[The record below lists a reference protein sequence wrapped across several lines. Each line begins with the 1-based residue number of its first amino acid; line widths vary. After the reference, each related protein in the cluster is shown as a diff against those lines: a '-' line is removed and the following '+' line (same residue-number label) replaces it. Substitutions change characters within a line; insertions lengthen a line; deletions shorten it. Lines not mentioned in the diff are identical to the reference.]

1 MHSISAVRSASGA
14 AKYFTADDLVSGE
27 YYTAEHAGEVS
38 QWAGEGV
45 KDSPLAPGTTVTREA
60 FEKVLNG
67 ETPNGEQLRQFEG
80 RRPGI
85 DMTFSAPKSVSLMAY
100 IAGDKRILGP
110 EGAHLK
116 AVQKTMAWVEKNLA
130 ETRKD
135 VDGKKV
141 PVQTGNLV
149 YALFQHDTSRAR
161 DPQAH
166 VHAVVANMTRL
177 PDGTWQ
183 ALHNDRIWQSNS
195 VIGTI
200 YHANLRDEMEKLGYK
215 VQLDGKHGTF
225 EIVGVPRA
233 VIDAFSQRREEI
245 LMKSEALGIVSP
257 KGRDSLSVNTRDAK
271 VKLDDRDEL
280 VKEWI
285 EKAESLGFN
294 GKEILEAALRAS
306 REQPENLA
314 VRGYKAMLEVVNTAR
329 EFVSGLLR
337 SPEPLVDAGIARFAQ
352 SPADAR
358 AQLAVASAVRIL
370 GQREAAFQVHQVAKT
385 ALDLGLKGVTIDHV
399 EARIDRLIAKGDL
412 VAGEIRH
419 KGRLVEAVTTP
430 EALKIEQTIL
440 DRVEAGNGR
449 AIAIVDAASAPTRLQ
464 EAAAPR
470 ELNQGQLAAAT
481 MIVSGTDRF
490 VAVQGVAGAGK
501 STMLQAVATLARE
514 EGRQVLGL
522 AFQNKMVGDMRE
534 GMVPRHMS
542 AEDMEKAGVSAQ
554 TIASF
559 VWQNEKYLSDPASPG
574 AQARRDEL
582 AGTIVVVDETSM
594 VSSEDMLKL
603 MRIIEAL
610 GIGRVAF
617 VGDRQQLS
625 SIDAGKSFAMVQA
638 GGITMARMEQNVRIN
653 PENKQLLTVAALAN
667 TGKAGAALKVLGENV
682 TEHESPAQ
690 QAADTWLALSAQER
704 AATAVFASGRETRAE
719 INSAIQEGLLREG
732 TLKGDGLYITVHDKI
747 SKEREQ
753 LRYAHHYTM
762 GQTLTVTGQVR
773 EVGLGRGQ
781 YQVARV
787 FENGKVQVT
796 GPGGRSIRF
805 DPQRIDPAIR
815 RDRLELSA
823 LQTVKIHEG
832 DTIRWTA
839 TDKERGL
846 DNSALARIVSIEGG
860 NVTVETA
867 SKEQVTLGRGDPM
880 LSRLDLAYALNMHMA
895 QGVTADKAIGVML
908 SYEHNLSN
916 QRLFNVLV
924 TRVRDGLTMIVDDR
938 QKLEWRLDSNP
949 GDKTS
954 SLESIGR
961 LDIDGPGAKA
971 AAADAALTAAFDSLE
986 GGNGGGAGGLNGPA
1000 AGNGAMSEGK
1010 VDWSD
1015 VPAFP
1020 VGDGAEGSRQSD
1032 GAGDAQRSDG
1042 DRARMPDPD
1051 PLNLNDL
1058 PPMGVSDTDYA
1069 KYEPIEIDGE
1079 PIYDP
1084 GADESLSAPREKED
1098 IDPLRQA
1105 LLDHLEGDGLGVV
1118 DRTVDDLTGIPPMPG
1133 RDPDLIPGLPEKNL
1147 GLDL

>member
-1 MHSISAVRSASGA
+1 MHSIASVRSAGGA
-14 AKYFTADDLVSGE
+14 AKYFTNDDLVSGE
-27 YYTAEHAGEVS
+27 YYTTEQAGEVS
-38 QWAGEGV
+38 QWGGEGV
-45 KDSPLAPGTTVTREA
+45 KDSPIAPGTPVTREA

-67 ETPNGEQLRQFEG
+67 ETPNGQQLRQFEG

-135 VDGKKV
+135 IDGKKV

-166 VHAVVANMTRL
+166 IHAVVANMTRMA
-177 PDGTWQ
+177 DGTWQ

-200 YHANLRDEMEKLGYK
+200 YHSFLRNEMEQLGYK
-215 VQLDGKHGTF
+215 VQLEGKHGTF
-225 EIVGVPRA
+225 EIVGVPKA
-233 VIDAFSQRREEI
+233 VIEAFSQRREEI
-245 LMKSEALGIVSP
+245 VALSKSLGIKSTQGMREVTARSRDP
-257 KGRDSLSVNTRDAK
+257 KVAGENNQD
-271 VKLDDRDEL
+271 L

-285 EKAESLGFN
+285 EKAESQGFN
-294 GKEILEAALRAS
+294 GKEILESALRAS

-337 SPEPLVDAGIARFAQ
+337 SPEPLVDAGIARLAQ
-352 SPADAR
+352 SPGDAR

-370 GQREAAFQVHQVAKT
+370 SQREAAFQVHQVSKT
-385 ALDLGLKGVTIDHV
+385 ALDLGLKGVTIDNV
-399 EARIDRLIAKGDL
+399 EARIDRLIKNGDL
-412 VAGEIRH
+412 VSGEIRH

-430 EALKIEQTIL
+430 EALKVEQSIL
-440 DRVEAGNGR
+440 DHVDAGKGKGTS
-449 AIAIVDAASAPTRLQ
+449 IVDAASAPSRLQ
-464 EAAAPR
+464 EAASPR
-470 ELNQGQLAAAT
+470 ELNSGQLAAAT
-481 MIVSGTDRF
+481 MIVSSDDRY
-490 VAVQGVAGAGK
+490 VVVQGVAGAGK
-501 STMLQAVATLARE
+501 STMLQTVAAVARD
-514 EGRQVLGL
+514 EGKQVLGL

-534 GMVPRHMS
+534 GMVPKHLS

-559 VWQNEKYLSDPASPG
+559 VWQNEKYLSDPSSPG

-603 MRIIEAL
+603 MRISEAL
-610 GIGRVAF
+610 GIETMAF

-625 SIDAGKSFAMVQA
+625 SIDWGKSFAMVQA
-638 GGITMARMEQNVRIN
+638 GGITMERMEQNVRIN

-667 TGKAGAALKVLGENV
+667 TGRAGAALKVLGDNV
-682 TEHESPAQ
+682 TEHSEPAAE
-690 QAADTWLALSAQER
+690 AADTWLALSVEDR
-704 AATAVFASGRETRAE
+704 TATAVFASGRETRAE
-719 INSAIQEGLLREG
+719 INTAIQEGLLREG
-732 TLKGDGLYITVHDKI
+732 TLKGDGLYVTVHDRV

-753 LRYAHHYTM
+753 LRYAHHYTV

-781 YQVARV
+781 YQVSRI
-787 FENGKVQVT
+787 FDNGKVQIT
-796 GPGGRSIRF
+796 GPNGRNIRF

-815 RDRLELSA
+815 RDRLELTT
-823 LQTVKIHEG
+823 LQTLKIHEG

-839 TDKERGL
+839 TDKDRGL
-846 DNSALARIVSIEGG
+846 DNSALAKVISIADGG
-860 NVTVETA
+860 VTFETA
-867 SKEQVTLGRGDPM
+867 NNEQVTLERGDPM
-880 LSRLDLAYALNMHMA
+880 LSRIDLAYALNMHMA
-895 QGVTADKAIGVML
+895 QGVTADKGIGVML

-924 TRVRDGLTMIVDDR
+924 TRVRDALTMIVDDR

-954 SLESIGR
+954 ALESTGK
-961 LDIDGPGAKA
+961 LDIDGVGAKQE
-971 AAADAALTAAFDSLE
+971 AADAALTAAFDALDNE
-986 GGNGGGAGGLNGPA
+986 MAGGALPSRPG
-1000 AGNGAMSEGK
+1000 
-1010 VDWSD
+1010 SD
-1015 VPAFP
+1015 AKA
-1020 VGDGAEGSRQSD
+1020 D
-1032 GAGDAQRSDG
+1032 
-1042 DRARMPDPD
+1042 
-1051 PLNLNDL
+1051 LNDIPPMPPADAPDGNTGAVTGNESAATGRNEAETSQIGMSGPDSLDLDEL
-1058 PPMGVSDTDYA
+1058 PPMGPSDTDYSTFDA
-1069 KYEPIEIDGE
+1069 DTDH
-1079 PIYDP
+1079 IYDP
-1084 GADESLSAPREKED
+1084 GTSEPPAHTQDRED
-1098 IDPLRQA
+1098 VDPLRQA
-1105 LLDHLEGDGLGVV
+1105 LLDHLEGDGLGIV
-1118 DRTVDDLTGIPPMPG
+1118 DTTVDDLTGIPPMPG
-1133 RDPDLIPGLPEKNL
+1133 RDPDQIPGLPEKNL